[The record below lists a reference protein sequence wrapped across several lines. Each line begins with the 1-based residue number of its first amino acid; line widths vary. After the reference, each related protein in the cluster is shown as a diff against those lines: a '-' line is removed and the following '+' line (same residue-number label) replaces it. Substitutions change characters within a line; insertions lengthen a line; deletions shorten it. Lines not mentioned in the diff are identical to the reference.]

1 MGAVGMNDLQT
12 GFLISMAVI
21 IAVAALIII
30 LFHRLRQPLILGYL
44 VAGMIVG
51 PFVVSATYSVDVTI
65 GGVASQVNITAQ
77 SVVEMIARL
86 GIVLITFS
94 IGLEFSL
101 KQLRK
106 IGITVITAA
115 ALEIM
120 VMIGIGYQ
128 LGRLA
133 LGWSPLESTLLGAV
147 LSVASTMIII
157 RSLRESGGMDNEKA
171 RLVVGLLVVE
181 DFAAVLILAA
191 VSAIVS
197 TGSISAGEIGA
208 LAFKMGL
215 FVASAIVFGLALVPR
230 LVDYIG
236 RQRSNELLVLSV
248 LGLCFSMAVFARWIG
263 MSEAIG
269 AFVMGVIV
277 SESKYVGDIVRR
289 VEPIRDLFGAI
300 FFISVGML
308 ASKDPSL
315 LIKPVFLI
323 PAAAIIIVFILAKMF
338 ATTLATFVC
347 GFGVKNSFQAGM
359 SMIAIGEFSLMIAS
373 VAAVGVSQ
381 IRPDINLYPTI
392 VIVTTVT
399 ALVVPYS
406 IKFTD
411 KATRALE
418 GRTPKSLLYLA
429 SYLNLI
435 VRNARRRSQSSARMS
450 NEMMNSISRLFVYI
464 VVMMITL
471 IVSVDLTRK
480 ADHYAYLFGGSSQLL
495 LIVTLVGA
503 LVVVIF
509 AMYGIWSRTARLI
522 HASTSEAML
531 GTKSAENIGYEA
543 TYNSLKWA
551 FLAFY
556 VIVGFIVVSP
566 LVQSI
571 VQQNSYSFAIV
582 VGVIIAVA
590 VASLWGSLKT
600 IDRKLEDIFER
611 RSVGSRDD
619 SSRDLAEIEDIIT
632 AMERGRP

>member
-1 MGAVGMNDLQT
+1 MNDLQT